1 MRVMGR
7 LAESEDPVLF
17 ARFGEVDKCEFIKVN
32 TPVEAWASTED
43 GLGLLVKTSGLREQ
57 AREVLVS
64 AVRAITPYQ
73 PATPALRMLAR
84 APLLLAPGPG
94 CGHGCGTQTDATDR
108 PTALPSPPFSG
119 ARLAACGDE
128 EACGGDQERD
138 EAGTLSPRRSRDTS
152 WEPVNTPTT
161 HLGASLARGGAEGG
175 PQKEDGAGTPPSH
188 Q

>member
-32 TPVEAWASTED
+32 TPVEAWSSTED

-64 AVRAITPYQ
+64 AVCAITPYQ
-73 PATPALRMLAR
+73 PATPALRVLAR

-94 CGHGCGTQTDATDR
+94 CGTQTDATVD
-108 PTALPSPPFSG
+108 PTAMPCPPHSQG
-119 ARLAACGDE
+119 QGLRLAVKKKPAAAIKKE
-128 EACGGDQERD
+128 TKQAHY
-138 EAGTLSPRRSRDTS
+138 RRAARVTHHG
-152 WEPVNTPTT
+152 NRLTPPPHT
-161 HLGASLARGGAEGG
+161 HAHTHSGARGGAEGG